1 MMTFTTLH
9 IALTAATVAV
19 LTFAV
24 GMWRLSRRAWRQAL
38 VIALLSGAAVFL
50 WRLSANKPDLNDD
63 GLPGFSAN
71 DWAAPILIYLTLG
84 VYADLRPS
92 SDTAR
97 YRQVRALAFV
107 VALAVNV
114 ITI

>member
-1 MMTFTTLH
+1 MTFTTLH

-19 LTFAV
+19 LVFAV
-24 GMWRLSRRAWRQAL
+24 GIWRLPRPAWRHAA
-38 VIALLSGAAVFL
+38 VTALLAGVAVFL

-71 DWAAPILIYLTLG
+71 DWAAPILTYLALT
-84 VYADLRPS
+84 VYTDLRPPA
-92 SDTAR
+92 DQAR
-97 YRQVRALAFV
+97 YRQVRALTFLIAV
-107 VALAVNV
+107 AVNV

>member
-1 MMTFTTLH
+1 MTFTTLH

-24 GMWRLSRRAWRQAL
+24 GMWRLPRPAWRQAL
-38 VIALLSGAAVFL
+38 VTAMLSGAAVFL

-71 DWAAPILIYLTLG
+71 DWAAPILTYLTLG
-84 VYADLRPS
+84 AYADLRPPA
-92 SDTAR
+92 DPAR
-97 YRQVRALAFV
+97 FGQVRAIAFV
-107 VALAVNV
+107 IALTVNV

>member
-1 MMTFTTLH
+1 MTFTTLH

-19 LTFAV
+19 LTVAV
-24 GMWRLSRRAWRQAL
+24 GMWRLPHRAWRQAL

-71 DWAAPILIYLTLG
+71 DWAAPILTYLTLG
-84 VYADLRPS
+84 AYADLRPPA
-92 SDTAR
+92 DPAR

-107 VALAVNV
+107 IALAVNV